1 MHRIALIAAIFTV
14 ATAPISAQEDDGK
27 SPMEQGAELFFEGLR
42 QEMEPA
48 LEDLRGLA
56 EQFGPAMQ
64 SFIQEMGPALAEITA
79 QVKDWSA
86 YEAPE
91 ILPNGDIIIRRKP
104 DQPQPEETLPED
116 QEEQKEE
123 PQGATDI

>member
-1 MHRIALIAAIFTV
+1 MHRIALIAAILTV
-14 ATAPISAQEDDGK
+14 ATAPVSAQEDDGK
-27 SPMEQGAELFFEGLR
+27 SLMEQGAELFFEGLR

-91 ILPNGDIIIRRKP
+91 ILPNGDIIIRKKP
-104 DQPQPEETLPED
+104 DQPQPQEILPED